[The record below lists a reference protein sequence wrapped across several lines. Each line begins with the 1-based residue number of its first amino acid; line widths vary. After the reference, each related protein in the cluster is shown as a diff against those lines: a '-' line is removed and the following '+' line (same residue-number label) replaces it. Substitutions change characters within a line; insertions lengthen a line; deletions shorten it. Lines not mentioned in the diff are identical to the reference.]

1 MTFGTPPNLTG
12 AERRPIVL
20 AAAGAGHD
28 QIAADPETRLRGRP
42 SLQGLRGARSTPA
55 SRPQTQSRERRLRTH
70 EGATRATMARAGRP
84 STQERQVQRR
94 ACPASP
100 TTEPRPISPRPR
112 AAAVPPGARDLP

>member
-1 MTFGTPPNLTG
+1 MP
-12 AERRPIVL
+12 ERRPAGVL
-20 AAAGAGHD
+20 WTTLH
-28 QIAADPETRLRGRP
+28 RLPTARQP
-42 SLQGLRGARSTPA
+42 SVTGVVQPGQAEGID
-55 SRPQTQSRERRLRTH
+55 RRHVPRD
-70 EGATRATMARAGRP
+70 RVPPRP